1 MNKDR
6 LYLTIT
12 LIVFFLLDI
21 CVIIGILLHGKANFS
36 ELIKHFK

>member
-12 LIVFFLLDI
+12 LILFFLLDI
-21 CVIIGILLHGKANFS
+21 CVIVGILLHGKANFT
-36 ELIKHFK
+36 ELTKHLK

>member
-12 LIVFFLLDI
+12 LILFFLLDI
-21 CVIIGILLHGKANFS
+21 AIIVGVLWHGKANFT
-36 ELIKHFK
+36 ELFKHLK